1 MAHLEEDIIERA
13 KNTDMIALLE
23 SEEGFSFKS
32 TYGEREFK
40 CIEHNS
46 LVVNGN
52 RRRWYWNSRQ
62 VGGNNAIDYLVK
74 IRGMNFRD
82 AVLHLV
88 GDREQ
93 TAYMPIRKAVT
104 ENVSVSKPV
113 RFVLPEQAHFPD
125 GRRNYSNIIAYLN
138 KGRGI
143 DMNIINAL
151 IASGQIYQGVQYN
164 GLHIVGYNDEGM
176 AFYRFNDNR
185 DWVDYRLQTLRAS
198 PTATDT
204 YQAEA
209 VSSKYVDN
217 ILLKDN
223 TKIFKNNLVVSTG
236 KNTQGEI
243 SYAAF
248 RIASTNYRFRGEV
261 AGSDKASGFLIESEG
276 MNDCV
281 YVFESFID
289 AMSHANLYNIKYGNK
304 DAWKL
309 HNRLALGGTAD
320 TALMEL
326 LKRKP
331 NIRNI
336 CLCLDNDSAGHTAAK
351 EIAGKLRS
359 MGYVNIYEIYLQK
372 SAQDVLITGM
382 AQISI
387 ILTRTQ
393 YAIFQKDTH

>member
-93 TAYMPIRKAVT
+93 TAYTPIRKAVT

-143 DMNIINAL
+143 DVNIINTL

-185 DWVDYRLQTLRAS
+185 DWIDYRLQTLRAS

-236 KNTQGEI
+236 KNAQGEI

-326 LKRKP
+326 LKRKS

-359 MGYVNIYEIYLQK
+359 MGYVNIYERYSNEKDYNDELKKIK
-372 SAQDVLITGM
+372 
-382 AQISI
+382 SI
-387 ILTRTQ
+387 INEQ
-393 YAIFQKDTH
+393 AEENEQ

>member
-93 TAYMPIRKAVT
+93 TAYTPIRKAVT

-185 DWVDYRLQTLRAS
+185 DFAHYTLQTLRAS

-236 KNTQGEI
+236 KNAQGEI

-336 CLCLDNDSAGHTAAK
+336 CLCLDNDSAGRTAAK
-351 EIAGKLRS
+351 EIAGRLRS
-359 MGYVNIYEIYLQK
+359 MGYVNIYERYPNEKDYNDELK
-372 SAQDVLITGM
+372 KVK
-382 AQISI
+382 SI
-387 ILTRTQ
+387 INEQ
-393 YAIFQKDTH
+393 AEENEQ

>member
-93 TAYMPIRKAVT
+93 TAYTPIRKAVT
-104 ENVSVSKPV
+104 EKVSVSKPV

-143 DMNIINAL
+143 DMNIINTL

-185 DWVDYRLQTLRAS
+185 DFAHYTLQTLRAS

-236 KNTQGEI
+236 KNAQGEI

-336 CLCLDNDSAGHTAAK
+336 CLCLDNDSAGRAASAT
-351 EIAGKLRS
+351 IRQKLMS
-359 MGYVNIYEIYLQK
+359 MGYMNVYERFSREKDYNDELK
-372 SAQDVLITGM
+372 KVK
-382 AQISI
+382 SI
-387 ILTRTQ
+387 INEQ
-393 YAIFQKDTH
+393 AEENEQ

>member
-359 MGYVNIYEIYLQK
+359 MGYVNIYERYSNEKDYNDELK
-372 SAQDVLITGM
+372 KVK
-382 AQISI
+382 SI
-387 ILTRTQ
+387 INEQ
-393 YAIFQKDTH
+393 AEENEG

>member
-93 TAYMPIRKAVT
+93 TEYTPIRKAVT
-104 ENVSVSKPV
+104 EKVSVSKPV

-236 KNTQGEI
+236 KNAQGEI

-336 CLCLDNDSAGHTAAK
+336 CLCLDNDSAGRTAAK
-351 EIAGKLRS
+351 EIAQKLRS
-359 MGYVNIYEIYLQK
+359 MGYVNIYERYSNEKDYNDELK
-372 SAQDVLITGM
+372 KVK
-382 AQISI
+382 SI
-387 ILTRTQ
+387 INEQ
-393 YAIFQKDTH
+393 AEENEV

>member
-82 AVLHLV
+82 AVLHLI

-93 TAYMPIRKAVT
+93 TAYTPIRKAVT

-143 DMNIINAL
+143 DVNIINTL

-209 VSSKYVDN
+209 VSSKYVDK

-236 KNTQGEI
+236 KNAQGEI

-336 CLCLDNDSAGHTAAK
+336 CLCLDNDSAGRTAAK

-359 MGYVNIYEIYLQK
+359 MGYINIYERYPNEKDYNDELK
-372 SAQDVLITGM
+372 KVK
-382 AQISI
+382 SI
-387 ILTRTQ
+387 INEQ
-393 YAIFQKDTH
+393 AEENEQ

>member
-93 TAYMPIRKAVT
+93 TAYTPIRKAVT

-143 DMNIINAL
+143 DMNIINTL

-185 DWVDYRLQTLRAS
+185 DWIDYRLQTLRAS

-204 YQAEA
+204 YQAET

-236 KNTQGEI
+236 KNAQGEI

-336 CLCLDNDSAGHTAAK
+336 CLCLDNDSAGRTAAK

-359 MGYVNIYEIYLQK
+359 MGYINIYERYPNEKDYNDELK
-372 SAQDVLITGM
+372 KVK
-382 AQISI
+382 SI
-387 ILTRTQ
+387 INEQ
-393 YAIFQKDTH
+393 AEENEQ

>member
-52 RRRWYWNSRQ
+52 RHRWYWNSRQ

-93 TAYMPIRKAVT
+93 TAYTPIRKAVT

-143 DMNIINAL
+143 DMNIINTL

-185 DWVDYRLQTLRAS
+185 DWVDYRLQTLRSS

-209 VSSKYVDN
+209 VSSKYVDK

-236 KNTQGEI
+236 KNAQGEI

-261 AGSDKASGFLIESEG
+261 AGSDKSSGFLIESEG

-336 CLCLDNDSAGHTAAK
+336 CLCLDNDSAGRAASAT
-351 EIAGKLRS
+351 IRQKLMS
-359 MGYVNIYEIYLQK
+359 MGYMNVYERFSREKDYNEELMMVRKTEIE
-372 SAQDVLITGM
+372 
-382 AQISI
+382 IS
-387 ILTRTQ
+387 
-393 YAIFQKDTH
+393 YE

>member
-93 TAYMPIRKAVT
+93 TAYTPIRKAVT

-143 DMNIINAL
+143 DMNIINTL

-185 DWVDYRLQTLRAS
+185 DWIDYRLQTLRAS

-209 VSSKYVDN
+209 VSSKYVDK
-217 ILLKDN
+217 ILLKEN

-236 KNTQGEI
+236 KNAQGEI

-261 AGSDKASGFLIESEG
+261 AGSDKASGFLIESES

-336 CLCLDNDSAGHTAAK
+336 CLCLDNDSAGRTAAK

-359 MGYVNIYEIYLQK
+359 MGYINIYERYPNEKDYNDELK
-372 SAQDVLITGM
+372 KVK
-382 AQISI
+382 SI
-387 ILTRTQ
+387 INEQ
-393 YAIFQKDTH
+393 AEENEQ

>member
-93 TAYMPIRKAVT
+93 TAYTPIRKAVT

-143 DMNIINAL
+143 DMNIINTL
-151 IASGQIYQGVQYN
+151 IASGKIYQGVQYN

-185 DWVDYRLQTLRAS
+185 DWIDYRLQTLRAS

-204 YQAEA
+204 YQTEA
-209 VSSKYVDN
+209 VSSKYVDK

-236 KNTQGEI
+236 KNAQGEI

-359 MGYVNIYEIYLQK
+359 MGYVNIYERYSNEKDYNDELK
-372 SAQDVLITGM
+372 KVK
-382 AQISI
+382 SI
-387 ILTRTQ
+387 INEQ
-393 YAIFQKDTH
+393 AEENEV

>member
-1 MAHLEEDIIERA
+1 MAHLEENIIERA

-93 TAYMPIRKAVT
+93 TAYTPIRKAVT

-143 DMNIINAL
+143 DMNIINTL

-185 DWVDYRLQTLRAS
+185 DWIDYRLQTLRAS

-236 KNTQGEI
+236 KNAQGEI

-336 CLCLDNDSAGHTAAK
+336 CLCLDNDSAGRTAAK

-359 MGYVNIYEIYLQK
+359 MGYINIYERYPNEKDYNDELK
-372 SAQDVLITGM
+372 KVK
-382 AQISI
+382 SI
-387 ILTRTQ
+387 INEQ
-393 YAIFQKDTH
+393 AEENEQ

>member
-143 DMNIINAL
+143 DMNIINTL

-236 KNTQGEI
+236 KNAQGEI

-336 CLCLDNDSAGHTAAK
+336 CLCLDNDSAGRTAAK

-359 MGYVNIYEIYLQK
+359 MGYINIYERYSNEKDYNDELKKIK
-372 SAQDVLITGM
+372 
-382 AQISI
+382 SI
-387 ILTRTQ
+387 INEQ
-393 YAIFQKDTH
+393 AEENEQ

>member
-185 DWVDYRLQTLRAS
+185 NWVDYRLQTLRAS

-336 CLCLDNDSAGHTAAK
+336 CLCLDNDSAGRAASAT
-351 EIAGKLRS
+351 IRQKLMS
-359 MGYVNIYEIYLQK
+359 MGYMNVYERFSREKDYNEELMMVRKTEIE
-372 SAQDVLITGM
+372 
-382 AQISI
+382 IS
-387 ILTRTQ
+387 
-393 YAIFQKDTH
+393 YE

>member
-93 TAYMPIRKAVT
+93 TAYTPIRKAVT

-143 DMNIINAL
+143 DMNIINTL

-236 KNTQGEI
+236 KNAQGEI

-326 LKRKP
+326 LKSKP

-336 CLCLDNDSAGHTAAK
+336 CLCLDNDSAGRTAAK

-359 MGYVNIYEIYLQK
+359 MGYINIYERYPNEKDYNDELK
-372 SAQDVLITGM
+372 KVK
-382 AQISI
+382 SI
-387 ILTRTQ
+387 INEQ
-393 YAIFQKDTH
+393 AEENEQ

>member
-143 DMNIINAL
+143 NMNIINAL

-359 MGYVNIYEIYLQK
+359 MGYVNIYERYSNEKDYNDELK
-372 SAQDVLITGM
+372 KVK
-382 AQISI
+382 SI
-387 ILTRTQ
+387 INEQ
-393 YAIFQKDTH
+393 AEENEV

>member
-261 AGSDKASGFLIESEG
+261 AGSDKASGFLIESES

-326 LKRKP
+326 LKRNP

-336 CLCLDNDSAGHTAAK
+336 CLCLDNDSAGRTASAT
-351 EIAGKLRS
+351 IRQKLMS
-359 MGYVNIYEIYLQK
+359 MGYMNVYERFSREKDYNEELMMVRKTEIE
-372 SAQDVLITGM
+372 
-382 AQISI
+382 IS
-387 ILTRTQ
+387 
-393 YAIFQKDTH
+393 YE

>member
-93 TAYMPIRKAVT
+93 TAYTPIRKAVT

-185 DWVDYRLQTLRAS
+185 NWVDYRLQTLRAS

-236 KNTQGEI
+236 KNAQGEI

-326 LKRKP
+326 LKRNP

-336 CLCLDNDSAGHTAAK
+336 CLCLDNDSAGRAASAT
-351 EIAGKLRS
+351 IRQKLMS
-359 MGYVNIYEIYLQK
+359 MGYMNVYERFSREKDYNEE
-372 SAQDVLITGM
+372 LIRVRKTEIE
-382 AQISI
+382 IS
-387 ILTRTQ
+387 
-393 YAIFQKDTH
+393 YE

>member
-93 TAYMPIRKAVT
+93 TAYTPIRKAVT

-185 DWVDYRLQTLRAS
+185 NWVDYRLQTLRAS

-236 KNTQGEI
+236 KNAQGEI

-248 RIASTNYRFRGEV
+248 RIASTNYRYRGEV

-336 CLCLDNDSAGHTAAK
+336 CLCLDNDSAGRTAAK

-359 MGYVNIYEIYLQK
+359 MGYVNIYERYPNEKDYNDELK
-372 SAQDVLITGM
+372 KVK
-382 AQISI
+382 SI
-387 ILTRTQ
+387 INEQ
-393 YAIFQKDTH
+393 AEENEQ

>member
-13 KNTDMIALLE
+13 KNTDMIALHE

-93 TAYMPIRKAVT
+93 TAYTPIRKAVT

-143 DMNIINAL
+143 DMNIINTL

-185 DWVDYRLQTLRAS
+185 DWIDYRLQTLRAS

-209 VSSKYVDN
+209 VSSKYVDK

-236 KNTQGEI
+236 KNAQGEI

-336 CLCLDNDSAGHTAAK
+336 CLCLDNDSAGRTAAK

-359 MGYVNIYEIYLQK
+359 MGYINIYERYPNEKDYNDELK
-372 SAQDVLITGM
+372 KVK
-382 AQISI
+382 SI
-387 ILTRTQ
+387 INEQ
-393 YAIFQKDTH
+393 AEENEQ

>member
-93 TAYMPIRKAVT
+93 TAYTPIRKAVT

-143 DMNIINAL
+143 DMNIINTL

-164 GLHIVGYNDEGM
+164 GLHIVGYNDEGI

-185 DWVDYRLQTLRAS
+185 DWIDYRLQTLRAS

-209 VSSKYVDN
+209 VSSKYVDK

-236 KNTQGEI
+236 KNAQGEI

-336 CLCLDNDSAGHTAAK
+336 CLCMDNDSAGRTAAK

-359 MGYVNIYEIYLQK
+359 MGYINIYERYPNEKDYNDELK
-372 SAQDVLITGM
+372 KVK
-382 AQISI
+382 SI
-387 ILTRTQ
+387 INEQ
-393 YAIFQKDTH
+393 AEENEQ

>member
-93 TAYMPIRKAVT
+93 TAYTPIRKAVT

-217 ILLKDN
+217 ILLKEN
-223 TKIFKNNLVVSTG
+223 TKIFKNSLVVSTG
-236 KNTQGEI
+236 KNAQGEI

-336 CLCLDNDSAGHTAAK
+336 CLCLDNDSAGRTAAK
-351 EIAGKLRS
+351 EIASKLRS
-359 MGYVNIYEIYLQK
+359 MGYVNVYERYPNEKDYNDELKKIK
-372 SAQDVLITGM
+372 
-382 AQISI
+382 SI
-387 ILTRTQ
+387 INEQ
-393 YAIFQKDTH
+393 AEENEQ

>member
-93 TAYMPIRKAVT
+93 TAYTPIRKAVT

-143 DMNIINAL
+143 DMNIINTL

-209 VSSKYVDN
+209 VSSKYVDK

-236 KNTQGEI
+236 KNAQGEI

-336 CLCLDNDSAGHTAAK
+336 CLCLDNDSAGRTAAK

-359 MGYVNIYEIYLQK
+359 MGYVNIYERYPKEKDYNDELK
-372 SAQDVLITGM
+372 KVK
-382 AQISI
+382 SI
-387 ILTRTQ
+387 INEQ
-393 YAIFQKDTH
+393 AEENEQ

>member
-93 TAYMPIRKAVT
+93 TAYTPIRKAVT

-143 DMNIINAL
+143 DMNIINTL

-176 AFYRFNDNR
+176 AFYSFNDNR

-209 VSSKYVDN
+209 VSSKYVDK

-236 KNTQGEI
+236 KNAQGEI

-326 LKRKP
+326 LKRKS

-336 CLCLDNDSAGHTAAK
+336 CLCLDNDSAGRTAAK

-359 MGYVNIYEIYLQK
+359 MGYINIYERYPNEKDYNDELK
-372 SAQDVLITGM
+372 KVK
-382 AQISI
+382 SI
-387 ILTRTQ
+387 INEQ
-393 YAIFQKDTH
+393 AEENEQ

>member
-93 TAYMPIRKAVT
+93 TAYTPIRKAVT

-143 DMNIINAL
+143 DMNIINTL

-185 DWVDYRLQTLRAS
+185 NWVDYRLQTLRAS

-359 MGYVNIYEIYLQK
+359 MGYVNIYERYSNEKDYNDELK
-372 SAQDVLITGM
+372 KVK
-382 AQISI
+382 SI
-387 ILTRTQ
+387 INEQ
-393 YAIFQKDTH
+393 AEENEV

>member
-125 GRRNYSNIIAYLN
+125 GRRNYNNIIAYLN

-143 DMNIINAL
+143 DMNIINTL

-236 KNTQGEI
+236 KNAQGEI

-276 MNDCV
+276 INDCV

-336 CLCLDNDSAGHTAAK
+336 CLCLDNDSAGRTAAK

-359 MGYVNIYEIYLQK
+359 MGYINIYERYPNEKDYNDELK
-372 SAQDVLITGM
+372 KVK
-382 AQISI
+382 SI
-387 ILTRTQ
+387 INEQ
-393 YAIFQKDTH
+393 AEENEQ

>member
-93 TAYMPIRKAVT
+93 TAYTPIRKAET

-143 DMNIINAL
+143 DMNIINTL

-236 KNTQGEI
+236 KNAQGEI

-359 MGYVNIYEIYLQK
+359 MGYVNIYERYSNEKDYNDELK
-372 SAQDVLITGM
+372 KVK
-382 AQISI
+382 SI
-387 ILTRTQ
+387 INEQ
-393 YAIFQKDTH
+393 AEENEV

>member
-93 TAYMPIRKAVT
+93 TAYTPIRKAVT

-143 DMNIINAL
+143 DMNIINTL

-185 DWVDYRLQTLRAS
+185 NWVDYRLQTLRAS

-236 KNTQGEI
+236 KNAQGEI

-304 DAWKL
+304 DAWQL

-336 CLCLDNDSAGHTAAK
+336 CLGLDNDSAGHTAAK

-359 MGYVNIYEIYLQK
+359 MGYVNIYERYSNEKDYNDELK
-372 SAQDVLITGM
+372 KVK
-382 AQISI
+382 SI
-387 ILTRTQ
+387 INEQ
-393 YAIFQKDTH
+393 AEENEV

>member
-261 AGSDKASGFLIESEG
+261 AGSDKASGFLIESES

-336 CLCLDNDSAGHTAAK
+336 CLCLDNDSAGRTAAK
-351 EIAGKLRS
+351 EIAGRLRS
-359 MGYVNIYEIYLQK
+359 MGYVNVYERYSNEKDYNDELK
-372 SAQDVLITGM
+372 KVK
-382 AQISI
+382 SI
-387 ILTRTQ
+387 INEQ
-393 YAIFQKDTH
+393 AEENEV

>member
-1 MAHLEEDIIERA
+1 
-13 KNTDMIALLE
+13 MIALLE

-93 TAYMPIRKAVT
+93 TAYTPIRKAVT

-143 DMNIINAL
+143 DMNIINTL

-185 DWVDYRLQTLRAS
+185 NWVDYRLQTLRAS

-236 KNTQGEI
+236 KNAQGEI

-336 CLCLDNDSAGHTAAK
+336 CLCLDNDSAGRAASAT
-351 EIAGKLRS
+351 IRQKLMS
-359 MGYVNIYEIYLQK
+359 MGYMNVYERFSREKDYNEELMMVRKTEIE
-372 SAQDVLITGM
+372 
-382 AQISI
+382 IS
-387 ILTRTQ
+387 
-393 YAIFQKDTH
+393 YE

>member
-93 TAYMPIRKAVT
+93 TAYTPIRKAET

-143 DMNIINAL
+143 DMNIINTL

-185 DWVDYRLQTLRAS
+185 NWVDYRLQTLRAS

-217 ILLKDN
+217 ILLKEN
-223 TKIFKNNLVVSTG
+223 TKIFKNNLVISTG

-336 CLCLDNDSAGHTAAK
+336 CLCLDNDSAGRTAAK

-359 MGYVNIYEIYLQK
+359 MGYINIYERYPNEKDYNDELK
-372 SAQDVLITGM
+372 KVK
-382 AQISI
+382 SI
-387 ILTRTQ
+387 INEQ
-393 YAIFQKDTH
+393 AEENEQ

>member
-93 TAYMPIRKAVT
+93 TAYTPIRKAVT

-143 DMNIINAL
+143 DMNIINTL

-185 DWVDYRLQTLRAS
+185 DWIDYRLQTLRAS

-236 KNTQGEI
+236 KNAQGEI

-336 CLCLDNDSAGHTAAK
+336 CLCLDNDSAGRAASAT
-351 EIAGKLRS
+351 IRQKLMS
-359 MGYVNIYEIYLQK
+359 MGYMNVYERFSREKDYNEELMMVRKTEIE
-372 SAQDVLITGM
+372 
-382 AQISI
+382 IS
-387 ILTRTQ
+387 
-393 YAIFQKDTH
+393 YE

>member
-93 TAYMPIRKAVT
+93 TAYTPIRKAVT

-143 DMNIINAL
+143 DMNIINTL

-185 DWVDYRLQTLRAS
+185 DWIDYRLQTLRAS

-209 VSSKYVDN
+209 VSSKYVDK

-236 KNTQGEI
+236 KNAQGEI

-261 AGSDKASGFLIESEG
+261 AGSDKASGFLIGSEG

-336 CLCLDNDSAGHTAAK
+336 CLCLDNDSAGRTAAK

-359 MGYVNIYEIYLQK
+359 MGYINIYERYPNEKDYNDELK
-372 SAQDVLITGM
+372 KVK
-382 AQISI
+382 SI
-387 ILTRTQ
+387 INEQ
-393 YAIFQKDTH
+393 AEENEQ

>member
-93 TAYMPIRKAVT
+93 TAYTPIRKAVT

-143 DMNIINAL
+143 DMNIINTL

-185 DWVDYRLQTLRAS
+185 DWIDYRLQTLRAS

-236 KNTQGEI
+236 KNAQGEI
-243 SYAAF
+243 AYAAF

-359 MGYVNIYEIYLQK
+359 MGYVNIYERYSNEKDYNDELK
-372 SAQDVLITGM
+372 KVK
-382 AQISI
+382 SI
-387 ILTRTQ
+387 INEQ
-393 YAIFQKDTH
+393 AEENEV

>member
-93 TAYMPIRKAVT
+93 TAYTPIRKAVT

-143 DMNIINAL
+143 DMNIINTL

-185 DWVDYRLQTLRAS
+185 NWVDYRLQTLRAS

-204 YQAEA
+204 YQVEA
-209 VSSKYVDN
+209 VSSKYVDK

-236 KNTQGEI
+236 KNAQGEI

-359 MGYVNIYEIYLQK
+359 MGYVNIYERYSNEKDYNDELK
-372 SAQDVLITGM
+372 KVK
-382 AQISI
+382 SI
-387 ILTRTQ
+387 INEQ
-393 YAIFQKDTH
+393 AEENEV

>member
-93 TAYMPIRKAVT
+93 TAYTPIRKAET

-143 DMNIINAL
+143 DMNIINTL

-185 DWVDYRLQTLRAS
+185 NWVDYRLQTLRAS

-236 KNTQGEI
+236 KNAQGEI

-336 CLCLDNDSAGHTAAK
+336 CLCLDNDSAGRTAAK

-359 MGYVNIYEIYLQK
+359 MGYINIYERYPNEKDYNDELK
-372 SAQDVLITGM
+372 KVK
-382 AQISI
+382 SI
-387 ILTRTQ
+387 INEQ
-393 YAIFQKDTH
+393 AEENEQ

>member
-93 TAYMPIRKAVT
+93 TAYTPIRKAVT

-143 DMNIINAL
+143 DMNIINTL

-185 DWVDYRLQTLRAS
+185 DWIDYRLQTLRAS

-209 VSSKYVDN
+209 VSSKYVDK

-236 KNTQGEI
+236 KNAQGEI

-336 CLCLDNDSAGHTAAK
+336 CLCLDNDSAGRAASATIRQK
-351 EIAGKLRS
+351 LMSMRYMNVYERFSREKDYNEELMMVRKTEIEIS
-359 MGYVNIYEIYLQK
+359 YE
-372 SAQDVLITGM
+372 
-382 AQISI
+382 
-387 ILTRTQ
+387 
-393 YAIFQKDTH
+393 

>member
-93 TAYMPIRKAVT
+93 TAYTPIRKAVT

-209 VSSKYVDN
+209 VSSKYVDK

-236 KNTQGEI
+236 KNAQGEI

-304 DAWKL
+304 HAWKL

-336 CLCLDNDSAGHTAAK
+336 CLCLDNDSAGRTAAK
-351 EIAGKLRS
+351 EIASKLRS
-359 MGYVNIYEIYLQK
+359 MGYVNVYERYPNEKDYNDELKKIK
-372 SAQDVLITGM
+372 
-382 AQISI
+382 SI
-387 ILTRTQ
+387 INEQ
-393 YAIFQKDTH
+393 AEENEQ

>member
-1 MAHLEEDIIERA
+1 MTHLEEDIIERA

-93 TAYMPIRKAVT
+93 TAYTPIRKAVT

-143 DMNIINAL
+143 DMNIINTL

-185 DWVDYRLQTLRAS
+185 DWIDYRLQTLRAS

-236 KNTQGEI
+236 KNAQGEI

-336 CLCLDNDSAGHTAAK
+336 CLCLDNDSAGRAASAT
-351 EIAGKLRS
+351 IRQKLMS
-359 MGYVNIYEIYLQK
+359 MGYMNVYERFSREKDYNEELMMVRKTEIE
-372 SAQDVLITGM
+372 
-382 AQISI
+382 IS
-387 ILTRTQ
+387 
-393 YAIFQKDTH
+393 YE